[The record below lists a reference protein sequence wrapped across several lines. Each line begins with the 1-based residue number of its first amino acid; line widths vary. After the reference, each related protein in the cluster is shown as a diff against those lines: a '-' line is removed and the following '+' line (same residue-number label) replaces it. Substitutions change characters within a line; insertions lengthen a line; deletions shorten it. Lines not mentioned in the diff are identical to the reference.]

1 MAHLFFV
8 VLSQFNYFA
17 YFCQKFEIT
26 MERIGLTYNTEK
38 EQIVISEYGRCIQEM
53 IKKLPEIE
61 DRQQRTE
68 AARYIISVMVQM
80 NPQIKESS
88 DYEHKLWDHLYIISG
103 YNLDLDSPYAPP
115 TPEAQHSKPQHVGYQ
130 NNDIKYGHYGQYLIK
145 MIEAA
150 SQEENEEVREA
161 LAYSLASQM
170 KRNYLEWNKSVVN
183 DQVIIDDLKTISKGR
198 LVINEESKLN
208 APYENYGKSPSR
220 KQQQPQQQGKKK
232 KKKVPNLKANMN
244 NPNNPAYKKRM
255 QELGKL

>member
-1 MAHLFFV
+1 MD
-8 VLSQFNYFA
+8 S
-17 YFCQKFEIT
+17 
-26 MERIGLTYNTEK
+26 IGLTYNTEK
-38 EQIVISEYGRCIQEM
+38 EQIAIPEYGRCIQEM

-80 NPQIKESS
+80 NPSIKQSS
-88 DYEHKLWDHLYIISG
+88 DYEHKLWDHLYMISG

-115 TPEAQHSKPQHVGYQ
+115 VPLEKQSKPQHIGYQ

-145 MIEAA
+145 MIDAA
-150 SQEENEEVREA
+150 SQEENDEIREA
-161 LAYSLASQM
+161 LAYSLAAQM

-183 DQVIIDDLKTISKGR
+183 DQVILDDLKNISGGR
-198 LVINEESKLN
+198 LVISEESKLN
-208 APYENYGKSPSR
+208 GNADLGKVQPQA
-220 KQQQPQQQGKKK
+220 KQQQQQQGKKK

-255 QELGKL
+255 QELGKM

>member
-1 MAHLFFV
+1 M
-8 VLSQFNYFA
+8 N
-17 YFCQKFEIT
+17 KP
-26 MERIGLTYNTEK
+26 GLTYNTEK
-38 EQIVISEYGRCIQEM
+38 EQIAISEYGRCIQEM

-88 DYEHKLWDHLYIISG
+88 DYEHKLWDHLYMISG
-103 YNLDLDSPYAPP
+103 YNLDLDSPYEPP
-115 TPEAQHSKPQHVGYQ
+115 TPIEQQSKPQHIGYQ

-150 SQEENEEVREA
+150 ALEEKEDVREA
-161 LAYSLASQM
+161 LAYSLAGQM

-183 DQVIIDDLKTISKGR
+183 DQVIIDDLKTISGGR
-198 LVINEESKLN
+198 LIISDETKLN
-208 APYENYGKSPSR
+208 NTGDMPGKG
-220 KQQQPQQQGKKK
+220 QQQAKQQQGKKK

-255 QELGKL
+255 QELGKM

>member
-1 MAHLFFV
+1 MDR
-8 VLSQFNYFA
+8 
-17 YFCQKFEIT
+17 T
-26 MERIGLTYNTEK
+26 GLTYNTEK

-61 DRQQRTE
+61 DREQRTE

-80 NPQIKESS
+80 NPGIKQSS
-88 DYEHKLWDHLYIISG
+88 DYEHKLWDHLYMISG

-115 TPEAQHSKPQHVGYQ
+115 TPAEQQKKPQHIGYQ

-150 SQEENEEVREA
+150 AAEPNDEVREA
-161 LAYSLASQM
+161 LAYSIASQM

-183 DQVIIDDLKTISKGR
+183 DQVILDDLKNISGGR
-198 LVINEESKLN
+198 LVISEESKLN
-208 APYENYGKSPSR
+208 GNADLGKVQPQA
-220 KQQQPQQQGKKK
+220 KQPQQQQQGKKK

>member
-1 MAHLFFV
+1 MKKA
-8 VLSQFNYFA
+8 
-17 YFCQKFEIT
+17 
-26 MERIGLTYNTEK
+26 GLTYNTEK

-61 DRQQRTE
+61 DRVQRTE
-68 AARYIISVMVQM
+68 AAKYIISVMVQM

-88 DYEHKLWDHLYIISG
+88 DYAHKLWDHLCMISG
-103 YNLDLDSPYAPP
+103 YDLDVDSPYAPP
-115 TPEAQHSKPQHVGYQ
+115 TPVEQQSKPQHIGYQ

-150 SQEENEEVREA
+150 SKEPNDEVREV
-161 LAYSLASQM
+161 LAFSLAGQM
-170 KRNYLEWNKSVVN
+170 KRNYLEWNKNVVN
-183 DQVIIDDLKTISKGR
+183 DQVIIDDLRTISGGK
-198 LVINEESKLN
+198 LVIAEETKLN
-208 APYENYGKSPSR
+208 TTGEMPGKPLMP
-220 KQQQPQQQGKKK
+220 KQQPQQGKKK

>member
-1 MAHLFFV
+1 MDR
-8 VLSQFNYFA
+8 
-17 YFCQKFEIT
+17 T
-26 MERIGLTYNTEK
+26 GLTYNTEK
-38 EQIVISEYGRCIQEM
+38 EQIVISEYGRCVQEM

-61 DRQQRTE
+61 DREQRTE
-68 AARYIISVMVQM
+68 AAKYIISVMVQM

-103 YNLDLDSPYAPP
+103 YQLDLDSPFAPP
-115 TPEAQHSKPQHVGYQ
+115 TPVEQQSKPQHIGYQ

-150 SQEENEEVREA
+150 SQEENNEVREA

-170 KRNYLEWNKSVVN
+170 KHNYAEWTKSVVN
-183 DQVIIDDLKTISKGR
+183 DQVIIDDLKKLSNGR
-198 LVINEESKLN
+198 LVIPDESKLGTE
-208 APYENYGKSPSR
+208 PQGKV
-220 KQQQPQQQGKKK
+220 QQQAKQQQGKKK

-255 QELGKL
+255 QQLGKI

>member
-1 MAHLFFV
+1 M
-8 VLSQFNYFA
+8 N
-17 YFCQKFEIT
+17 KP
-26 MERIGLTYNTEK
+26 GLTYNTEK
-38 EQIVISEYGRCIQEM
+38 EAIAISEYGRCIQEM

-61 DRQQRTE
+61 DRKQRTE
-68 AARYIISVMVQM
+68 AAKYIISVMVQM

-88 DYEHKLWDHLYIISG
+88 DYEHKLWDHLYMISG
-103 YNLDLDSPYAPP
+103 YNLDLDGPYAPP
-115 TPEAQHSKPQHVGYQ
+115 RPITQQKRPQHIGYQ

-150 SQEENEEVREA
+150 SQEENDEVREA

-170 KRNYLEWNKSVVN
+170 KRNYMEWNKSVVN
-183 DQVIIDDLKTISKGR
+183 DQVIIDDLKALSGGR
-198 LVINEESKLN
+198 LVITDESKLN
-208 APYENYGKSPSR
+208 STGEQPGKGQQQP
-220 KQQQPQQQGKKK
+220 KQQQQQQQGKKK